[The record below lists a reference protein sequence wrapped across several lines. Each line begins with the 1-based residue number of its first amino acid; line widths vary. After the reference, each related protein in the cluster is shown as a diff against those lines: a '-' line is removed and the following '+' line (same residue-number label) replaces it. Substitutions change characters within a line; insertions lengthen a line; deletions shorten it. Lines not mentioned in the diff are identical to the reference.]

1 MLRGNW
7 AEVFRTTAQTE
18 LTIFAWA
25 LCVCAV
31 GFGTCEHSQVTSLM
45 GRIFMCGSRSQKNVR
60 VCYTLQG
67 FFLCILFIFYV
78 ALVSLFLWLTCDFCW
93 LINWISGCRRGFRVP
108 SQKWTESYFLSA
120 CSWVKL
126 LLCFCWESWNA
137 IPAQRLEMELHPLY
151 HPNLSY
157 INIDVEMI
165 KHISNFQWFF
175 NSIVHYFYLM
185 NLFLMKL
192 IKMLV

>member
-1 MLRGNW
+1 
-7 AEVFRTTAQTE
+7 
-18 LTIFAWA
+18 
-25 LCVCAV
+25 
-31 GFGTCEHSQVTSLM
+31 
-45 GRIFMCGSRSQKNVR
+45 
-60 VCYTLQG
+60 
-67 FFLCILFIFYV
+67 
-78 ALVSLFLWLTCDFCW
+78 
-93 LINWISGCRRGFRVP
+93 
-108 SQKWTESYFLSA
+108 
-120 CSWVKL
+120 
-126 LLCFCWESWNA
+126 
-137 IPAQRLEMELHPLY
+137 MELHPLY